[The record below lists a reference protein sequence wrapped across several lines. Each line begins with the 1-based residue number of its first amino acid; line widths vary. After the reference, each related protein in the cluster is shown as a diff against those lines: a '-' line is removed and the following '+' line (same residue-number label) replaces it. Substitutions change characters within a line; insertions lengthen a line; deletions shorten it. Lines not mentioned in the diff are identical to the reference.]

1 MTCLTLAAC
10 NSDCVVGKLDVKGAF
25 IQTEMSG
32 IPVYMQCRGNLKEL
46 ILKVLP
52 ELKKCIGSNGVL
64 YYWLRKA
71 LYGCMLC
78 AGF

>member
-10 NSDCVVGKLDVKGAF
+10 NSDCVVGKLDVKDAF
-25 IQTEMSG
+25 I

-64 YYWLRKA
+64 YYRLHKA